1 MPFVKVLENTTP
13 HFGIL
18 CLVKVLE
25 NTTPRFSFPTKKQWT
40 RAELSRL
47 GDVKQKTT
55 LQVEIYFKY
64 VTD

>member
-1 MPFVKVLENTTP
+1 
-13 HFGIL
+13 
-18 CLVKVLE
+18 LE
-25 NTTPRFSFPTKKQWT
+25 NTTPRFSFPTKKQWA